1 MDEFEIRD
9 EIGVQRADLTTEH
22 RMQSRVLPNTRLS
35 FTGRQIG
42 VDIRCCVFAQI
53 HNPRVEI
60 TRDTSL
66 TASSSRSW
74 PPRRIDCGVP
84 GPIGGR
90 PDAYTL
96 GKDGAVAE
104 VGLELGP
111 VSPTEFVGESGGG

>member
-1 MDEFEIRD
+1 MD
-9 EIGVQRADLTTEH
+9 EIGARRADLTTDWSRVFPDTRLRFTSCEIGADI
-22 RMQSRVLPNTRLS
+22 QSRPCL
-35 FTGRQIG
+35 
-42 VDIRCCVFAQI
+42 D
-53 HNPRVEI
+53 HNPNVEI

-74 PPRRIDCGVP
+74 PPRRIDWGVP

-90 PDAYTL
+90 PDAYTF